1 MAVTSIADAL
11 RQHLEAQAPI
21 MAFLP
26 GGVWT
31 RPIRRNDNP
40 TAASPTPGSTPGAF
54 DSAGR
59 IKACASI
66 EPGIAN
72 FNPAQNH
79 AYWAFPEIHLRCLP
93 HESEKAKLEDVRRLI
108 IMAIEGQMIRGPSGE
123 TLHLRVSGHLGPDDD
138 PIIQPAVVTT
148 VTVQIDSIW
157 KG

>member
-1 MAVTSIADAL
+1 MAITSISDAI
-11 RQHLEAQAPI
+11 RQHLEAQLPI
-21 MAFLP
+21 MALLP
-26 GGVWT
+26 GGIWT

-40 TAASPTPGSTPGAF
+40 DGSPPVPGSTPGAF
-54 DSAGR
+54 DGAGR

-66 EPGIAN
+66 EPGIGN
-72 FNPAQNH
+72 FNPAQNR
-79 AYWAFPEIHLRCLP
+79 AYWAFPEVHLRCLP

-108 IMAIEGQMIRGPSGE
+108 IAAIEGQMIRGPSGE
-123 TLHLRVSGHLGPDDD
+123 ALHLRVSGHIGPDDD